1 MATRIKK
8 KKRELKSKAIGLRG
22 DVKLVACDLLR
33 GVVVSCV
40 TVCCDICCRY
50 DLHYN

>member
-1 MATRIKK
+1 MATMIKK

-33 GVVVSCV
+33 GVVYMKPVFNYFW
-40 TVCCDICCRY
+40 TV
-50 DLHYN
+50 